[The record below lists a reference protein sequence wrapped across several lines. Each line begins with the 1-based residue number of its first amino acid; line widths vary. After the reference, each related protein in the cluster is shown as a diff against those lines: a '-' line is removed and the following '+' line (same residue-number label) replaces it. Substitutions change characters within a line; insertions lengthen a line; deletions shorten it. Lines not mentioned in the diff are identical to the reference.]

1 MRKTIIPILLLG
13 ALALSACQFSL
24 SSAPAV
30 PTLSLAEVRATANA
44 IAQAAI
50 AQTMAAMPTPTATA
64 TPTPLPPTPNTALD
78 PATPT
83 QVLVPTAIATATVDP
98 CNYTPLSKVR
108 GPHVDV
114 VITARLKNGTTQLRY
129 FLRETPFG
137 CGYGVIT
144 LSNNNTTTITI
155 PQGCYDIYG
164 MYRGPKKND
173 HFYTYACFEK
183 KVGTYYALLYPE
195 MIHFS
200 TTP

>member
-1 MRKTIIPILLLG
+1 MRKTIIVTLILG
-13 ALALSACQFSL
+13 VALSACQFNL
-24 SSAPAV
+24 SAAPAI
-30 PTLSLAEVRATANA
+30 PTISLVEMQATANA
-44 IAQAAI
+44 IAQVAI
-50 AQTMAAMPTPTATA
+50 AQTMAAMPTATATA
-64 TPTPLPPTPNTALD
+64 TPLPPTPTPVLE

-83 QVLVPTAIATATVDP
+83 EVLVLPSPTAAPTKASGTDP
-98 CNYTPLSKVR
+98 CSYTSLSTVK

-114 VITARLKNGTTQLRY
+114 VINARLEGGTMQLRY

-137 CGYGVIT
+137 CGYGVT
-144 LSNNNTTTITI
+144 MLSDKNSTTINI

-164 MYRGPKKND
+164 MYSGKKND

-183 KVGTYYALLYPE
+183 KTYYALLYPE

>member
-1 MRKTIIPILLLG
+1 MRKTVIPILLLG
-13 ALALSACQFSL
+13 ALALSACQFNL
-24 SSAPAV
+24 SAAPAI
-30 PTLSLAEVRATANA
+30 PTISLVEMQATANA
-44 IAQAAI
+44 IAQVAI
-50 AQTMAAMPTPTATA
+50 AQTMAAMPTATATA
-64 TPTPLPPTPNTALD
+64 TPLPPTPMLE

-83 QVLVPTAIATATVDP
+83 EVLVLPSPTAAPTKASGTDP
-98 CNYTPLSKVR
+98 CNYTSLSKVN

-114 VITARLKNGTTQLRY
+114 VINARLKGGTMQLRY

-137 CGYGVIT
+137 CGYGVT
-144 LSNNNTTTITI
+144 MLSDKNSTTINI

-164 MYRGPKKND
+164 MYYGKKND

-183 KVGTYYALLYPE
+183 KTYYALLYPE

>member
-1 MRKTIIPILLLG
+1 MRKTIIPTLFLG

-24 SSAPAV
+24 SAAPAV
-30 PTLSLAEVRATANA
+30 PTLSLVEMQATANA

-50 AQTMAAMPTPTATA
+50 AQTMAAMPTATATA
-64 TPTPLPPTPNTALD
+64 TPLPPTPTPVLE
-78 PATPT
+78 PTTPT
-83 QVLVPTAIATATVDP
+83 QALVLPSPTATKVSGVDP
-98 CNYTPLSKVR
+98 CNYTSLSTVK

-114 VITARLKNGTTQLRY
+114 VINARLKSGTTQLRY

-137 CGYGVIT
+137 CGYGVTT
-144 LSNNNTTTITI
+144 LSGSNSTTINI

-164 MYRGPKKND
+164 TYYGKQND
-173 HFYTYACFEK
+173 HFYAYACFEK
-183 KVGTYYALLYPE
+183 RVGTYYALLYPE